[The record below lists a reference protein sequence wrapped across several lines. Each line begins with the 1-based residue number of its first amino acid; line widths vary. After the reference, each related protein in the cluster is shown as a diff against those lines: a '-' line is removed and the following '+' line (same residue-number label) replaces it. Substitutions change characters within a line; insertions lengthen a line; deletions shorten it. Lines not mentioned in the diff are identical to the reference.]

1 MGSSRERSAA
11 SRGISRETS
20 GGGRQGWGRQL
31 EPQLW
36 LSFSFALMSSQ
47 RGTHSALS
55 QPSQEDACAEA
66 FSQDSRG
73 VSFQDK
79 GCHSIIYGGCG
90 GGRNLFVTVD
100 ECEAACGD
108 DTSTRTNTRA
118 STMTTSTSGQTS
130 QEEV

>member
-1 MGSSRERSAA
+1 MGGVSNFIGTSSRERSAA

-36 LSFSFALMSSQ
+36 LSFSLALMSSQ

-73 VSFQDK
+73 VRIKAATALSMVAVVEVSESQIIGIWITQD
-79 GCHSIIYGGCG
+79 HSGSLWIVLDHTGI
-90 GGRNLFVTVD
+90 
-100 ECEAACGD
+100 
-108 DTSTRTNTRA
+108 
-118 STMTTSTSGQTS
+118 Q
-130 QEEV
+130 